1 MSKYVIIKY
10 IKSLKTGT
18 EMPVI
23 ILDGYGEVLEFKEIQ
38 EAEDLKDLFQ
48 KNTDSGHR
56 YEVKKI

>member
-23 ILDGYGEVLEFKEIQ
+23 ILDGYGEVLEFEEIQ